1 MNAQPNGQYFLYVGL
16 LISFCVK
23 LLCKAARNFFKLYEA
38 FCKFHETY
46 LQAIWD
52 FIASSMKLI
61 YTGLLFSLFKI
72 KNEAENE
79 RLALIA

>member
-1 MNAQPNGQYFLYVGL
+1 MIQENANPTDNANAYLRGLMNYYTKRCYSEAKLPYERSAQWSVLF
-16 LISFCVK
+16 
-23 LLCKAARNFFKLYEA
+23 
-38 FCKFHETY
+38 
-46 LQAIWD
+46 
-52 FIASSMKLI
+52 ASGMKLI